1 MMEVSMDKDVLFNSA
16 IADLEIL
23 EFKAGGNT
31 YGINLSDVQ
40 EILPYRQKPTSVPN
54 SHPFIEGF
62 LMPRDILLSVVNFTA
77 SLKLEDIDDN
87 KNEMLIV
94 TNVENM
100 NIAFHVDSVAGI
112 HRVLVEDIKKPG
124 KKLSTNFKECVI
136 GVVTK
141 EDVKIELVDTR
152 TIIRFINP
160 AIKLA

>member
-1 MMEVSMDKDVLFNSA
+1 MDKDVLFNSA
-16 IADLEIL
+16 ITDLEIL

-54 SHPFIEGF
+54 SHPFIEGI
-62 LMPRDILLSVVNFTA
+62 LMPRDILLSVVNFTS

-94 TNVENM
+94 TNVEN
-100 NIAFHVDSVAGI
+100 IAFHVDSVAGI
-112 HRVLVEDIKKPG
+112 YRVLVEDIKKPG

-141 EDVKIELVDTR
+141 DDVKIELVDMR
-152 TIIRFINP
+152 TIIKFINP
-160 AIKLA
+160 TIKLA

>member
-1 MMEVSMDKDVLFNSA
+1 MDKDVLFTSA

-54 SHPFIEGF
+54 SHPFIEGI
-62 LMPRDILLSVVNFTA
+62 LMPRDVLLSVVNFTS
-77 SLKLEDIDDN
+77 SLKLEDIDEN

-94 TNVENM
+94 TNVE

-112 HRVLVEDIKKPG
+112 HRVLVEDIKIPG

-141 EDVKIELVDTR
+141 DDVKIELVDMR
-152 TIIRFINP
+152 TIIKFINP
-160 AIKLA
+160 AIKLV